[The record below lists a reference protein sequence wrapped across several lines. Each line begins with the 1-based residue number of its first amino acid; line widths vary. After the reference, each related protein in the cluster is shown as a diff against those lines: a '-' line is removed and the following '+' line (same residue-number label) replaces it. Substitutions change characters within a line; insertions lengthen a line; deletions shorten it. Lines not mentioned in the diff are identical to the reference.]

1 MEHMFEE
8 SMMTTHTHKIIN
20 TTCSKIVVFGGA
32 GFIGNQLCR
41 KLIDKGHHVIWICI
55 DHNSLSASSI
65 SNPRFE
71 YIHHNIVN
79 PIELKDSNIRHI
91 YNLACC
97 TEQEDPLSTI
107 KTCVIG
113 TFNTIELA
121 HKKGAR
127 LLLATTS
134 DVHNRLAETI
144 MVESGKA
151 YGLDVRIARILNTH
165 DETVSQLIDLM
176 INV

>member
-1 MEHMFEE
+1 MFEE
-8 SMMTTHTHKIIN
+8 SMMMTTHTHKIIN
-20 TTCSKIVVFGGA
+20 TTCSKIVVIGGG
-32 GFIGNQLCR
+32 GFIGNLLCR

-55 DHNSLSASSI
+55 DNNSLSSSSL

-79 PIELKDSNIRHI
+79 PIELKANNVSHI

-97 TEQEDPLSTI
+97 TEQEDPMSTI

-113 TFNTIELA
+113 TFNAIELA
-121 HKKGAR
+121 HKKSACL

-144 MVESGKA
+144 MVESSKA
-151 YGLDVRIARILNTH
+151 YGLEVRIARILNTY